1 MVKATS
7 SGHVKETAHKLVTS
21 DMPLYFP
28 CPCRSSKPLMAQ
40 MMRVFVVT
48 PDSPVVVT
56 LNPRVQPS
64 APPCPVFY
72 PGVNAG
78 VSLPPGSFCVLRLP
92 YVYVSEE
99 GPILPPSDSQP
110 LLSCRVLK
118 GMFSS
123 MGHVQDIARS
133 NVMEGKRW
141 RFEPHLRMWT
151 VQRSEW
157 CVRQKGERALNSD
170 TSANLLL
177 SDESWTLRCNFHCW
191 TSNKKVSF
199 TRCKLLT
206 FEWKLYYLPFT
217 RNIVH
222 SSHLKN
228 CYTCVTYNPGQ
239 KSLRHVTKCQPVE
252 QYSLPLPLRQSSVR
266 IVALLWTN
274 QHQYWVGGF
283 EVEVW

>member
-1 MVKATS
+1 MFRTFSRFICSGPDKMVKATS

-48 PDSPVVVT
+48 PDSPILVT

-133 NVMEGKRW
+133 NAMEGKR
-141 RFEPHLRMWT
+141 
-151 VQRSEW
+151 
-157 CVRQKGERALNSD
+157 
-170 TSANLLL
+170 
-177 SDESWTLRCNFHCW
+177 
-191 TSNKKVSF
+191 
-199 TRCKLLT
+199 
-206 FEWKLYYLPFT
+206 
-217 RNIVH
+217 
-222 SSHLKN
+222 
-228 CYTCVTYNPGQ
+228 
-239 KSLRHVTKCQPVE
+239 
-252 QYSLPLPLRQSSVR
+252 
-266 IVALLWTN
+266 
-274 QHQYWVGGF
+274 
-283 EVEVW
+283 

>member
-1 MVKATS
+1 MFHPFSRFICSGPDKMVKATS

-48 PDSPVVVT
+48 PDSPVLVT

-64 APPCPVFY
+64 IPPCPVFY
-72 PGVNAG
+72 PGVSAG

-123 MGHVQDIARS
+123 MGHVQDIAKS
-133 NVMEGKRW
+133 NVNEGKR
-141 RFEPHLRMWT
+141 
-151 VQRSEW
+151 
-157 CVRQKGERALNSD
+157 
-170 TSANLLL
+170 
-177 SDESWTLRCNFHCW
+177 
-191 TSNKKVSF
+191 
-199 TRCKLLT
+199 
-206 FEWKLYYLPFT
+206 
-217 RNIVH
+217 
-222 SSHLKN
+222 
-228 CYTCVTYNPGQ
+228 
-239 KSLRHVTKCQPVE
+239 
-252 QYSLPLPLRQSSVR
+252 
-266 IVALLWTN
+266 
-274 QHQYWVGGF
+274 
-283 EVEVW
+283 

>member
-48 PDSPVVVT
+48 PDSPVLVT

-141 RFEPHLRMWT
+141 RFEPYRTMWT
-151 VQRSEW
+151 VPVSEW
-157 CVRQKGERALNSD
+157 CVRQRGEQALNSD
-170 TSANLLL
+170 I
-177 SDESWTLRCNFHCW
+177 
-191 TSNKKVSF
+191 
-199 TRCKLLT
+199 
-206 FEWKLYYLPFT
+206 Y
-217 RNIVH
+217 
-222 SSHLKN
+222 
-228 CYTCVTYNPGQ
+228 
-239 KSLRHVTKCQPVE
+239 
-252 QYSLPLPLRQSSVR
+252 
-266 IVALLWTN
+266 
-274 QHQYWVGGF
+274 
-283 EVEVW
+283 

>member
-1 MVKATS
+1 MFRPFSRFICSGPDKMVKATS

-48 PDSPVVVT
+48 PDSPVLVT

-72 PGVNAG
+72 PGINAG

-99 GPILPPSDSQP
+99 GPILPPNDSQP

-123 MGHVQDIARS
+123 MGHVQDVPRS

-141 RFEPHLRMWT
+141 RFEPHRRKWT
-151 VQRSEW
+151 LQRSKW
-157 CVRQKGERALNSD
+157 CVRQRGERALNTD
-170 TSANLLL
+170 TSTNLLL
-177 SDESWTLRCNFHCW
+177 SDES
-191 TSNKKVSF
+191 
-199 TRCKLLT
+199 LLSIGM
-206 FEWKLYYLPFT
+206 YL
-217 RNIVH
+217 
-222 SSHLKN
+222 SSLDK
-228 CYTCVTYNPGQ
+228 
-239 KSLRHVTKCQPVE
+239 
-252 QYSLPLPLRQSSVR
+252 
-266 IVALLWTN
+266 
-274 QHQYWVGGF
+274 
-283 EVEVW
+283 